1 MVAELQQIE
10 VLTDLERITEIAK
23 EILIGWS
30 GIVDNDG
37 KEIPYS
43 EKALVQLLEVP
54 LLAVSII
61 KSYMDSIKG
70 AKRKN

>member
-1 MVAELQQIE
+1 MVAELQRLE
-10 VLTDLERITEIAK
+10 DLSDLERITELAK
-23 EILIGWS
+23 EVMVGWS
-30 GIVDNDG
+30 GINGDDG

-43 EKALVQLLEVP
+43 EKAQAQLLEVP

-61 KSYMDSIKG
+61 KAYMDSIKG